1 MKKNNIES
9 SMMGDAGSARS
20 SLPSE
25 WLAMTATY
33 QQFLAAFQ
41 QEQDQ
46 FEQALTWVEPLMVE
60 NRNLTAELRS
70 LEDELSQVRCQFQ
83 AQHRELDRQRELHR
97 ELNHQIS
104 LIEEEMHRFRD
115 QYTEVLRQN
124 SMLIYLYVT
133 SYRLHETLDR
143 FNVLTA
149 IQEIVM
155 DLLGSEQ
162 IAIFEVNSTN
172 SALNLVASSGIDG
185 SELHRIPIGVG
196 LIGATALS
204 GEVYLASRE
213 LQPAAL
219 AGEKNLSACIPLK
232 FNDRVV
238 GVIAIFQLF
247 SQKETLGVTD
257 EELFEVLSS
266 HAATALY
273 CSRLHPP
280 VSSNR

>member
-20 SLPSE
+20 SLPSQ
-25 WLAMTATY
+25 WLAMTETY

-70 LEDELSQVRCQFQ
+70 LEDDLSQLRCQVQ

-172 SALNLVASSGIDG
+172 SALNLVASSGIDV

-213 LQPAAL
+213 LQPVAL

-280 VSSNR
+280 PSHNG

>member
-9 SMMGDAGSARS
+9 SMIGDAGSARS
-20 SLPSE
+20 SLPSQ
-25 WLAMTATY
+25 WLAMTETY

-46 FEQALTWVEPLMVE
+46 FEQALTWVEPLMIE

-70 LEDELSQVRCQFQ
+70 LEDDLSQLRGQVQ

-172 SALNLVASSGIDG
+172 SALNLVASSGIDV

-213 LQPAAL
+213 LQPVAL

-273 CSRLHPP
+273 CSRLHPSP
-280 VSSNR
+280 SHNG